1 MTSTI
6 MDRNLVV
13 ERKTQSGISIPAN
26 GITTFTL
33 DVSKDG
39 YVPLG
44 TVGHANGVNTNF
56 FAYSLVLTG
65 NTMTIGLKSVNASA
79 VTVNFGVDVLYQKK

>member
-13 ERKTQSGISIPAN
+13 ESKNRDGIAISAN
-26 GITTFTL
+26 GFTTFTL

-56 FAYSLVLTG
+56 FAYSSVLSG
-65 NTMTIGLKSVNASA
+65 NTLTIGLKSVNATA
-79 VTVNFGVDVLYQKK
+79 ITVNYTVYVLYQKK